1 MKTKTRI
8 SISLNKELLEI
19 IEDNFRNKSK
29 YVEHLIYKDLLI
41 NSENIRIKKI
51 IL

>member
-29 YVEHLIYKDLLI
+29 YVENLIYKDLLI